1 MSKVLIIGA
10 GAAGMYAAA
19 AAAGNGH
26 EVHVYEKNEKPGRKL
41 FITGKGR
48 CNLTNAC
55 EVEEMLGAVKS
66 NPKFLYSSFYTH
78 TNQDVIRFFEENGM
92 PVKTERG
99 GRVFPA
105 SDHSSDVIR
114 TLVRKLERL
123 HVKIHTGKKV
133 ERILAEEGQFRG
145 IVLADGS
152 AVTADACV
160 VATGGCSYPLTGSTG
175 DGYRFARESGHT
187 VTELFPSLVPVE
199 TKEPWV
205 RDLMG
210 LSLRNIELVM
220 KDGKKEVYREFG
232 EMLFTHFGLSGP
244 VVLSATSQVGPL
256 LSKRPLSVHVD
267 LKPALAR
274 EQLDQRI
281 LRDFGEQPNRQFK
294 NCLARLLPSKLIPVI
309 VMLSGIPPQKKIH
322 DISKEERQTLVSCI
336 KDLTMTA
343 VSLRGWSEAI
353 ITKGGVSVRQIDPAT
368 MESKKVKGLYFAG
381 EVLDLDAVTGGF
393 NLQIAWSTAWL
404 AGTSI
409 P

>member
-1 MSKVLIIGA
+1 MSKVWIIGA

-26 EVHVYEKNEKPGRKL
+26 EVHVYEKNEKPGKKL

-322 DISKEERQTLVSCI
+322 DISNEERQTLVSCI

>member
-1 MSKVLIIGA
+1 
-10 GAAGMYAAA
+10 
-19 AAAGNGH
+19 
-26 EVHVYEKNEKPGRKL
+26 
-41 FITGKGR
+41 
-48 CNLTNAC
+48 
-55 EVEEMLGAVKS
+55 MLGAVKS

-105 SDHSSDVIR
+105 SDHSLDVIR
-114 TLVRKLERL
+114 TLVRRLERL
-123 HVKIHTGKKV
+123 HVKIHTGKRV

-145 IVLADGS
+145 LVLADGS

-210 LSLRNIELVM
+210 LSLRNIEFVM

-256 LSKRPLSVHVD
+256 LCEKPLAVHVD
-267 LKPALAR
+267 LKPALTQ

-322 DISKEERQTLVSCI
+322 DISKEERRALVSCI

>member
-322 DISKEERQTLVSCI
+322 DISKEERQALVSCI